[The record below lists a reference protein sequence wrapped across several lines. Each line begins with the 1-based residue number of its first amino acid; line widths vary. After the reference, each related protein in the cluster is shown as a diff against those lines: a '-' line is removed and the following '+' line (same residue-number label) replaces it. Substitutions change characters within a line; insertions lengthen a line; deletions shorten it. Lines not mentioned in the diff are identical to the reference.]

1 MSVIISCETGGDRI
15 PDWLSLS
22 PGVERDAGILPLHK
36 TDGPARYAAT
46 RMAAKLNERILL
58 NEYSAGLVDV
68 TRSIRHRSVFPVSAK
83 KIQEHERKR
92 LIEEVHVPYRERL
105 KQAIADQIDEQGYSI
120 HLSVRSFSL
129 RKNGKLQR
137 TDVGLLYDPARED
150 EVDFCL
156 DWIDEM
162 YADVPM
168 VRVRRNYPRRGT
180 VESIHTA
187 MRTVFADHAYLGIEV
202 LLNRAWAAREVYRR
216 DEAIDGIAR
225 SLCVLLDDETETDA
239 IAYNVA

>member
-15 PDWLSLS
+15 PDWLSS
-22 PGVERDAGILPLHK
+22 ASISRCDASILPFHK
-36 TDGPARYAAT
+36 SDRPARYAAA
-46 RMAAKLNERILL
+46 RMAAKLNKPTLF
-58 NEYSAGLVDV
+58 NEYSAGLIDV
-68 TRSIRHRSVFPVSAK
+68 TRSIRHRSVFPPSARR
-83 KIQEHERKR
+83 IQEPERTR
-92 LIEEVHVPYRERL
+92 LIDEVHAPYRRRL
-105 KQAIADQIDEQGYSI
+105 QEAIAAQIDEQGYSI

-137 TDVGLLYDPARED
+137 TDVGLLYDPSQED

-162 YADVPM
+162 YADIPM

-187 MRTVFADHAYLGIEV
+187 MRTIFGKDVYLGIEM

-225 SLCVLLDDETETDA
+225 SLRVLFDDEAEADA
-239 IAYNVA
+239 IACEVA